1 VVEKSRKKI
10 GEIKI
15 KLFLFIK
22 LKKSKNEL
30 IGERVLYRIRIERD
44 IYGIRIERTHYRNA
58 FATI

>member
-1 VVEKSRKKI
+1 LKNPEKKSGKLKL
-10 GEIKI
+10 

-22 LKKSKNEL
+22 LKKSKNKL